1 MKNIT
6 VFGATGMLGKPVV
19 RELVAAGYKITAMV
33 RSPEKAREVLPGSVN
48 LIRGDLDSL
57 PDIQNA
63 LENADGIYINLSVA
77 QDSKTTD
84 FQPEREGISNI
95 LAAAKDKNI
104 QRIGYLSSLVQRYNG
119 MNGFRWWAFD
129 IKREALRNIKQSGI
143 PYAIFYPSNFLE
155 DLPEVYTDG
164 NKFLVAGKSDV
175 HYWWIAGSDYGKQ
188 VAKAF
193 DILKPDENREYAV
206 QGPEAFTVE
215 EAAKIYL
222 EIAAPQVKII
232 RTPLGLLKFLGIFS
246 SKMSY
251 VANISEALNKYPE
264 QFESEKTWAELGKPA
279 VTLREFA
286 HEISAKQESA
296 MA

>member
-1 MKNIT
+1 MMKNIT

-155 DLPEVYTDG
+155 DLPEVY
-164 NKFLVAGKSDV
+164 
-175 HYWWIAGSDYGKQ
+175 
-188 VAKAF
+188 
-193 DILKPDENREYAV
+193 
-206 QGPEAFTVE
+206 
-215 EAAKIYL
+215 
-222 EIAAPQVKII
+222 
-232 RTPLGLLKFLGIFS
+232 
-246 SKMSY
+246 
-251 VANISEALNKYPE
+251 
-264 QFESEKTWAELGKPA
+264 
-279 VTLREFA
+279 
-286 HEISAKQESA
+286 
-296 MA
+296 